1 MLRPPL
7 TSRSVRRVLF
17 VLPGLLG
24 VLPEGPEGAASPPDA
39 QAARERFFPPPVLPP
54 APVEPG
60 VYAMELAA
68 ADPDGSLRF
77 RVSLAGA
84 SSTEG
89 VLSFTAFRLRP
100 GTGAGGVEAV
110 MAERAEVDVPAF
122 PAPVDLF
129 RNPSRPPAAG
139 PHRLEL
145 RRVRDGVEGDAP
157 LAVIDVWRGSVEEWI
172 RSFEEDHA
180 AARGLLDSWRGEGH
194 PDDLRALSRASNFR
208 YFDSPRFLYDVYRV
222 EDREAQSK
230 IRLDEHRANP
240 GAVSAGGGIPEGSP
254 LSLGPVPERGSARLA
269 TGGGDSV
276 APAHGT
282 GQVASTNDAA
292 SPGGDGSAAPAG
304 GAGRG
309 GSPSFRKVRDR
320 FAREALANFLLALEG
335 WIRQATALGVDA
347 AAVADDWNRL
357 WECHRYLCNEEP
369 AVRRL
374 SESADLARLAA
385 KGPSG
390 ADPAGRTPADQARE
404 IRLKTPIP

>member
-24 VLPEGPEGAASPPDA
+24 VLPGGPEGAASPPDA

-100 GTGAGGVEAV
+100 GMGAGGVEAV
-110 MAERAEVDVPAF
+110 MTERAEVDVPAF

-157 LAVIDVWRGSVEEWI
+157 LAVADVWRGSVEDWI

-194 PDDLRALSRASNFR
+194 SDDLRALSRASNFR

-254 LSLGPVPERGSARLA
+254 LSLGPVPERG
-269 TGGGDSV
+269 GDSV
-276 APAHGT
+276 APALGTGQALPSGVGDSVAPALGT
-282 GQVASTNDAA
+282 GQVDSKTGA
-292 SPGGDGSAAPAG
+292 AAP
-304 GAGRG
+304 G

-335 WIRQATALGVDA
+335 WSRQATALGVDA
-347 AAVADDWNRL
+347 AEVADDWNRL

-390 ADPAGRTPADQARE
+390 ADPAGRTSADQARE
-404 IRLKTPIP
+404 IRLRIGRNE